1 MRSPDQAILP
11 IMLVVD
17 VNVQVEAYQAH
28 MTHE

>member
-17 VNVQVEAYQAH
+17 VNVQVEAYRAN